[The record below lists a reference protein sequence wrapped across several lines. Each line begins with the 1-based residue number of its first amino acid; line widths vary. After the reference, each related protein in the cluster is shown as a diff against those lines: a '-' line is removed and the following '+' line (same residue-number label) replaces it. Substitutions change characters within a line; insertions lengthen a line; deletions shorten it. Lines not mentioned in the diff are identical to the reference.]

1 MVLLLLIPLFTLDS
15 IYSTN
20 MLVGPSKCL
29 KQIIQIELNRVKNP
43 NWPEAN
49 ELAIY
54 EHGRGLNSGLL
65 WTNPASGQGGTWTL
79 GLRIASPAL
88 KPLGHAEKKATMPKE
103 EVNFLSLRRV
113 KFLKIAILFPLI
125 ILLFSILFY
134 SCVSICK
141 MEFKLL
147 SISSVW
153 NSVFEFL
160 SSEMCV
166 RFSLYSTS
174 DWIFL

>member
-65 WTNPASGQGGTWTL
+65 WTNPASGQGGIWTR

-88 KPLGHAEKKATMPKE
+88 KPLGHAEKKATKPKE

-113 KFLKIAILFPLI
+113 KFLKIAI
-125 ILLFSILFY
+125 FY
-134 SCVSICK
+134 
-141 MEFKLL
+141 
-147 SISSVW
+147 
-153 NSVFEFL
+153 FL
-160 SSEMCV
+160 
-166 RFSLYSTS
+166 
-174 DWIFL
+174 